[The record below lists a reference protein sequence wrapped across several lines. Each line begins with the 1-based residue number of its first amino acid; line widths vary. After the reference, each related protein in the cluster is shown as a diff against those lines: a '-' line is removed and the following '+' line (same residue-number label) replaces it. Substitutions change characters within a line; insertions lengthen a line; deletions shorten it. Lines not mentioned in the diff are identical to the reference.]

1 MSGNSFYLKVEK
13 YFLTK
18 KCYEKNITKI
28 ILLVYYWY
36 KEIHCTKKQNIFWK
50 VDLLLLGKYY
60 LKNWKYNLKLNI
72 NIVIFSE
79 NFIIKITLF
88 IG

>member
-36 KEIHCTKKQNIFWK
+36 KEIHCTKKQNIF
-50 VDLLLLGKYY
+50 
-60 LKNWKYNLKLNI
+60 
-72 NIVIFSE
+72 
-79 NFIIKITLF
+79 
-88 IG
+88 